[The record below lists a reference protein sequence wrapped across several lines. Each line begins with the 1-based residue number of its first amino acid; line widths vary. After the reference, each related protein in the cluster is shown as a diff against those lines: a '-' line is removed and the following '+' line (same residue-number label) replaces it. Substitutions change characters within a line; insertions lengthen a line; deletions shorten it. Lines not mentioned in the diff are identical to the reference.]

1 MSSEE
6 KLHSIRER
14 IDLLTQWLKEQEA
27 KDKED
32 DSFMVF
38 SSSPEDTPN
47 DAAGKKA
54 SWSDVVAAAKPDDAA
69 SNADA
74 VSPDTNTP
82 NADLEAVSLD
92 SAPEDATEADD
103 SAEEREAS

>member
-32 DSFMVF
+32 DGFMVF

-47 DAAGKKA
+47 DAA
-54 SWSDVVAAAKPDDAA
+54 S
-69 SNADA
+69 DA

-82 NADLEAVSLD
+82 NADIEAVSLD